1 MAIKEISSQSAIDH
15 KRKRRT
21 TLTYIVSLCF
31 LFICIYLNMAIGSSK
46 INFSDIVHYVT
57 GYTDTKATFLLHNV
71 RVPRMIA
78 GLFIGG
84 ALAVSGLL
92 MQAMTRNPLASPK
105 IFGVSSGAS
114 FFIVFVTIII
124 PSLEYYALYLGVIGA
139 FIGGLTVY
147 TLSGATK
154 GMTPIKLALAGMAI
168 HLFFSS
174 MTEGIIILNENSNEQ
189 VMFWLV
195 GSLSSMKWDEILTI
209 LPWIIGALIVTIFI
223 GRQLT
228 IMELGDDIA
237 KGLGQNINKVRI
249 IIGLL
254 VIILTGMSV
263 SVAGPIGFVGLIVP
277 HIVKRYVSKNYL
289 VMIPLTF
296 IIGAD
301 LLLLSDVLSRLI
313 TYPYESPVGIVT
325 SFVGA
330 LYFLFITIRGVKRI

>member
-1 MAIKEISSQSAIDH
+1 MAIKEISSQSAINH

-57 GYTDTKATFLLHNV
+57 GHTDTKATFLFHNV
-71 RVPRMIA
+71 RMPRMIA

-263 SVAGPIGFVGLIVP
+263 SIAGPIGFVGLIVP

-330 LYFLFITIRGVKRI
+330 LYFLFITIKGVKRI

>member
-46 INFSDIVHYVT
+46 INFSDIIHYVT
-57 GYTDTKATFLLHNV
+57 GHKDTKATFLLHNV
-71 RVPRMIA
+71 RMPRMIA

-330 LYFLFITIRGVKRI
+330 LYFLFITIKGVKRI

>member
-46 INFSDIVHYVT
+46 INFRDIVHYVT
-57 GYTDTKATFLLHNV
+57 GHTDTKATFLLYNV

-330 LYFLFITIRGVKRI
+330 LYFLFITIKGVKRI

>member
-301 LLLLSDVLSRLI
+301 LLLLSEVLSRLI

>member
-57 GYTDTKATFLLHNV
+57 GHIDTKATFLLHNV

-330 LYFLFITIRGVKRI
+330 LYFLFITIKGVKRI

>member
-1 MAIKEISSQSAIDH
+1 MAIKEISSQSAIDY

-57 GYTDTKATFLLHNV
+57 GHADTKATFLLHNV
-71 RVPRMIA
+71 RMPRMIA

>member
-46 INFSDIVHYVT
+46 INFSDIIHYVT
-57 GYTDTKATFLLHNV
+57 GHTDTKATFLSHNV
-71 RVPRMIA
+71 RMPRMIA

-263 SVAGPIGFVGLIVP
+263 SIAGPIGFVGLIVP

-330 LYFLFITIRGVKRI
+330 LYFLFITIKGVKRI

>member
-1 MAIKEISSQSAIDH
+1 MAIKEISSQSAIDY

-57 GYTDTKATFLLHNV
+57 GHTDTKATFLLHNV
-71 RVPRMIA
+71 RMPRMIA

-249 IIGLL
+249 
-254 VIILTGMSV
+254 
-263 SVAGPIGFVGLIVP
+263 
-277 HIVKRYVSKNYL
+277 
-289 VMIPLTF
+289 
-296 IIGAD
+296 
-301 LLLLSDVLSRLI
+301 
-313 TYPYESPVGIVT
+313 
-325 SFVGA
+325 
-330 LYFLFITIRGVKRI
+330 

>member
-57 GYTDTKATFLLHNV
+57 GHTDTKATFLLYNV

-139 FIGGLTVY
+139 FIVGLTVY

-330 LYFLFITIRGVKRI
+330 LYFLFITIKGVKRI

>member
-31 LFICIYLNMAIGSSK
+31 LFICVYLNMAIGSSK

-71 RVPRMIA
+71 RMPRMIA

-92 MQAMTRNPLASPK
+92 MQTMTRNPLASPK

-330 LYFLFITIRGVKRI
+330 LYFLFITIKGVKRI

>member
-71 RVPRMIA
+71 RMPRMIA

-209 LPWIIGALIVTIFI
+209 LPWLIGALIVTIFI

-330 LYFLFITIRGVKRI
+330 LYFLFITIKGVKRI

>member
-57 GYTDTKATFLLHNV
+57 GHTGTKATFLLHNV
-71 RVPRMIA
+71 RMPRMIA

-209 LPWIIGALIVTIFI
+209 LPWLIGALIVTIFI

-330 LYFLFITIRGVKRI
+330 LYFLFITIKGVKRI

>member
-57 GYTDTKATFLLHNV
+57 GHTDTKATFLLYNV

-330 LYFLFITIRGVKRI
+330 LYFLFITIKGVKRI

>member
-57 GYTDTKATFLLHNV
+57 GHTDTKATFLLYNV

-139 FIGGLTVY
+139 FIGGLNVY

-223 GRQLT
+223 ERQLT

-330 LYFLFITIRGVKRI
+330 LYFLFITIKGVKRI

>member
-1 MAIKEISSQSAIDH
+1 
-15 KRKRRT
+15 
-21 TLTYIVSLCF
+21 
-31 LFICIYLNMAIGSSK
+31 
-46 INFSDIVHYVT
+46 
-57 GYTDTKATFLLHNV
+57 
-71 RVPRMIA
+71 
-78 GLFIGG
+78 
-84 ALAVSGLL
+84 
-92 MQAMTRNPLASPK
+92 
-105 IFGVSSGAS
+105 VSSGAS

-209 LPWIIGALIVTIFI
+209 LPWLIGALIATIFI

-330 LYFLFITIRGVKRI
+330 FYFLFITIKGVKRI